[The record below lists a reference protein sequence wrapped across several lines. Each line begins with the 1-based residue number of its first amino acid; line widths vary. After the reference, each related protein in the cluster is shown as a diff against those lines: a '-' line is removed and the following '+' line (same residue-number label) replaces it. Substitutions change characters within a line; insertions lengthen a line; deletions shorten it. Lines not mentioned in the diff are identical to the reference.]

1 MPTRHHPVLKFTN
14 RYAISSKQ
22 HTATFNV
29 AQGKNMTTPKPGQ
42 AVRGSQTGR
51 PIMALLDL
59 LGRRWTLR
67 MIWELRGEP
76 LSFRE
81 LRERC
86 DAMSPTVLNQRLR
99 ELRET
104 RIVEMGAAGGYSLSP
119 SGLNLV
125 KAMLPLLAWSEEWQQ
140 MLDDH
145 LEQR

>member
-1 MPTRHHPVLKFTN
+1 M
-14 RYAISSKQ
+14 
-22 HTATFNV
+22 
-29 AQGKNMTTPKPGQ
+29 MTPKPGQ

-140 MLDDH
+140 MLDDTQQ
-145 LEQR
+145 QR